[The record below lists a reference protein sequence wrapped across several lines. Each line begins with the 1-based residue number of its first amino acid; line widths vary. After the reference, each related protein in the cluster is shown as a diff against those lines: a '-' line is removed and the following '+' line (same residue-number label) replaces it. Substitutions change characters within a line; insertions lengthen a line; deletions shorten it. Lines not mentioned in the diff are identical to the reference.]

1 VSLLF
6 SPLATLCP
14 SFCLY
19 ALPSS
24 AVDIDIDLVAGLG
37 VTFPK
42 LVTFDLDNQ
51 VEESKDIPPSTGE
64 SL

>member
-1 VSLLF
+1 
-6 SPLATLCP
+6 
-14 SFCLY
+14 
-19 ALPSS
+19 
-24 AVDIDIDLVAGLG
+24 VDIGIDLVAGLG

-51 VEESKDIPPSTGE
+51 VEKSKDIPASTGE